1 MLLLFAKIHE
11 IRSESLSRNASYNDR
26 SFHSCHASFRNGNR
40 PSRLRYSDY
49 SVARFFL
56 YSSNPLSRQLPR
68 FAISLSLSPRFKIPR
83 CLINDYCLSFA
94 FQTAPPPLQ
103 NPDEYFNATLPLFPS
118 KLHFHSHRGY
128 NGGNDEIFQDMG
140 ITSVTRISSFFS
152 PSPPLFLCCRI

>member
-1 MLLLFAKIHE
+1 MKIIVVTLRE
-11 IRSESLSRNASYNDR
+11 NSRNSIR
-26 SFHSCHASFRNGNR
+26 IVISQRLLQR
-40 PSRLRYSDY
+40 PQFPQLPCQFSKWKSAIVAALRYNDY

-128 NGGNDEIFQDMG
+128 NPVAMMK
-140 ITSVTRISSFFS
+140 FS
-152 PSPPLFLCCRI
+152 KIWG